1 MFPELILFAS
11 LSLNS
16 FFALLTAFIL
26 LFLNFLNLLQLSGV
40 FNILAFLWARLRF
53 RIWVRTKLLNQ
64 GGSEGLTVIVLEGMY
79 FSHKF

>member
-16 FFALLTAFIL
+16 FFALLTALIL

-40 FNILAFLWARLRF
+40 FDIFAFLWARLRF

-64 GGSEGLTVIVLEGMY
+64 EGSEGLTVIVLEGMY